1 MKQRST
7 LIFLLFFSII
17 HAQDDQKT
25 SGLFY
30 KVSLSATLTNNE
42 DYTLGNNE
50 DQSFVNLNGLF
61 LNNTLGYQFDTKSS
75 IGLTIE
81 YDHYLDQNLNF
92 FPVYL
97 DFTYNIFDFDDQ
109 VFIRGGYGKLV
120 DLGRAFENGNMY
132 KVGIGYRAYDDNFK
146 NSWLIGFDF
155 NRKRFGFRQQE
166 KLSSVAIFLE
176 FMLF

>member
-1 MKQRST
+1 MKQIST
-7 LIFLLFFSII
+7 LLLLFFFTIL

-30 KVSLSATLTNNE
+30 KASLSATLTNNE
-42 DYTLGNNE
+42 DYTIGNDNDE
-50 DQSFVNLNGLF
+50 SFINLNGIF
-61 LNNTLGYQFDTKSS
+61 FNNTLGYQFDIRSS
-75 IGLTIE
+75 IGLNIE
-81 YDHYLDQNLNF
+81 YDHYLDQSLNF
-92 FPVYL
+92 LPVYL

-120 DLGRAFENGNMY
+120 DLGKAFENGNMY
-132 KVGIGYRAYDDNFK
+132 KAGIGYRAYDDDFK

-155 NRKRFGFRQQE
+155 SRKRFSFRQEE
-166 KLSSVAIFLE
+166 KLSSFAVFLE